1 MNSIIACLCRL
12 RLQRLIGFKL
22 ELRRLE
28 EERKTLSQDLQY
40 VLVHLYSNNMI
51 VLDSFPGLP
60 PSHTCTEK

>member
-1 MNSIIACLCRL
+1 MWAKAAEID
-12 RLQRLIGFKL
+12 RLQL

-40 VLVHLYSNNMI
+40 VLVHLYSNMI
-51 VLDSFPGLP
+51 VLVSFPGLP